1 MPTASLASALPT
13 VSMVKNAA
21 STACKDAKAENVLNS
36 IRNGRWRDKV
46 THIVDAYKQALSK
59 TNDPAQAKKAI
70 STLKRSLPGV
80 LWSGRFKERK
90 ASAIEE
96 HSGLLVMD
104 LDDLTE
110 ASLLTIREQLQADQ
124 YVLACFLSPSSTGL
138 KVLFRIPKDPFAHKA
153 AWQVA
158 AIRIKDLTG
167 QDVDSSGKD
176 LARLCFVSY
185 DPDLYHNPNALE
197 LAVPN
202 QLPQRQISV
211 SRSHNPPVKISL
223 RHRIAEELLGS
234 VEWTDQVTGFITCP
248 GEDCHTNITNSNDC
262 RIHIDGAPNLHCLH
276 ESCRPILSELNT
288 KLQSQIGKAELSA
301 KCTDKLF
308 ESVDQEW
315 FILPGENS
323 PSITESAHKI
333 FTVIA
338 STETLFQRGGQVVE
352 LEQQQDG
359 TYFLEIITPST
370 FRSRIE
376 NYDRKVGAYRTAKN
390 GERGLRQVPCPEEK
404 AKALL
409 HSKQAKLLPPV
420 SQVLNSP
427 AIVESGG
434 LLKILGKGYHPES
447 GGILVSTGDLPDTP
461 PLAEAIHA
469 LNNLLDGF
477 DFQTPSDRSRAIA
490 AFITPALRI
499 GGFIESH
506 CAIDIAEADQS
517 QSGKTYRQKIVAAL
531 YNEKPRIISQRKG
544 GVGSLDESFSQAL
557 IQGRPF
563 IMFDNLRGKVDSQ
576 TLEAFVT
583 CDGMFPARIP
593 HRGEVLVDSTRFLL
607 QITSNGIETT
617 KDLANRASIC
627 RIRKQPDG
635 HQFKDYAEGDLL
647 AHVRA
652 NQPYYLGCVFE
663 VIREWYNQG
672 KPKVQ
677 ECHHDFREWAMTL
690 DWIVQELFDA
700 APLLD
705 GHRTA
710 QERASN
716 PALNWLR
723 SVALTVNAENQL
735 DEELTASTIVEL
747 CQNHGL
753 DIPGLKNLTDD
764 DQAKMR
770 VGTVMSN
777 LFRNTN
783 SIQVEEFE
791 VTRSSRTEYSESR
804 RKDIT
809 VKTYQFAPRAPRAPR
824 VTKDSENCGGVFREV
839 MGAGRTGRKEQNH
852 VMVKQQDVEYV

>member
-1 MPTASLASALPT
+1 MSLVAGSKLPDQP
-13 VSMVKNAA
+13 
-21 STACKDAKAENVLNS
+21 ST
-36 IRNGRWRDKV
+36 
-46 THIVDAYKQALSK
+46 
-59 TNDPAQAKKAI
+59 
-70 STLKRSLPGV
+70 
-80 LWSGRFKERK
+80 
-90 ASAIEE
+90 
-96 HSGLLVMD
+96 
-104 LDDLTE
+104 
-110 ASLLTIREQLQADQ
+110 
-124 YVLACFLSPSSTGL
+124 
-138 KVLFRIPKDPFAHKA
+138 
-153 AWQVA
+153 
-158 AIRIKDLTG
+158 
-167 QDVDSSGKD
+167 
-176 LARLCFVSY
+176 
-185 DPDLYHNPNALE
+185 
-197 LAVPN
+197 
-202 QLPQRQISV
+202 
-211 SRSHNPPVKISL
+211 
-223 RHRIAEELLGS
+223 
-234 VEWTDQVTGFITCP
+234 
-248 GEDCHTNITNSNDC
+248 
-262 RIHIDGAPNLHCLH
+262 
-276 ESCRPILSELNT
+276 
-288 KLQSQIGKAELSA
+288 
-301 KCTDKLF
+301 
-308 ESVDQEW
+308 EW

-323 PSITESAHKI
+323 LSITESAHKI

-352 LEQQQDG
+352 LEQQPDG

-434 LLKILGKGYHPES
+434 LLKILGKGYHPQN

-563 IMFDNLRGKVDSQ
+563 ILFDNLRGKVDSQ

-716 PALNWLR
+716 PSLNWLR
-723 SVALTVNAENQL
+723 SVALAVKAENQQ

-824 VTKDSENCGGVFREV
+824 VTKDSENCGGGFREV